1 MNRRH
6 GFGSDSELSDADS
19 IDSSSPHV
27 ENICE
32 AEIDEADDS
41 GVLNSDPE
49 GPYFDEPLADEEWLE
64 EYNRE
69 VEEAER
75 RDQVLQ
81 NRFDRTQ
88 GLETW

>member
-1 MNRRH
+1 MD
-6 GFGSDSELSDADS
+6 FGSDSELSDADS
-19 IDSSSPHV
+19 IDSSPHV

-32 AEIDEADDS
+32 AEIDEADDP
-41 GVLNSDPE
+41 GILYSDPE
-49 GPYFDEPLADEEWLE
+49 GPYLDEPLADEEWLE

-75 RDQVLQ
+75 RDQELQ
-81 NRFDRTQ
+81 NRFNRTQ